1 MTDRKTA
8 TRPTSSETRIE
19 GLRDRAAD
27 AFDGARDKAID
38 AYDTA
43 RESAATNIAGAPF
56 AALGAG
62 LAVGALV
69 AALLPRT
76 RIEDRVL
83 GPVTDRVGTTGKA
96 AVDAARVAGR
106 DKLNELNIT
115 RAAGKSVVQS
125 LIEGIGE
132 AARSSGQAAIGAVR
146 EGR

>member
-1 MTDRKTA
+1 MTDRKTTA
-8 TRPTSSETRIE
+8 PSETRIE

-27 AFDGARDKAID
+27 AYDGARDKAID

-43 RESAATNIAGAPF
+43 RDSAATNIAGAPF

-62 LAVGALV
+62 LAVGALL
-69 AALLPRT
+69 AALLPKSKV
-76 RIEDRVL
+76 EDRVL
-83 GPVTDRVGTTGKA
+83 GPVTDRVGTAGKA
-96 AVDAARVAGR
+96 ALDAAKIAGR
-106 DKLNELNIT
+106 DTLNQRNIT

>member
-1 MTDRKTA
+1 MTDRKTTA
-8 TRPTSSETRIE
+8 TRETRIE

-27 AFDGARDKAID
+27 AYDGARDKAID
-38 AYDTA
+38 AYDAA
-43 RESAATNIAGAPF
+43 RDSAATNIAGAPF

-62 LAVGALV
+62 LAVGALL
-69 AALLPRT
+69 AALLPKSKV
-76 RIEDRVL
+76 EDRVL
-83 GPVTDRVGTTGKA
+83 GPVTDRVGTAGKA
-96 AVDAARVAGR
+96 ALDAAKVAGR
-106 DKLNELNIT
+106 DTLNQRNIT

>member
-1 MTDRKTA
+1 MTDRKTTA
-8 TRPTSSETRIE
+8 PSETRIE

-27 AFDGARDKAID
+27 AYDGARDKAID
-38 AYDTA
+38 AYDAA
-43 RESAATNIAGAPF
+43 RDSAATNIAGAPF

-62 LAVGALV
+62 LAVGALL
-69 AALLPRT
+69 AALLPKSKV
-76 RIEDRVL
+76 EDRVL
-83 GPVTDRVGTTGKA
+83 GPVTDRVGTAGKA
-96 AVDAARVAGR
+96 ALDAAKVAGR
-106 DKLNELNIT
+106 DTLNQRNIT

>member
-1 MTDRKTA
+1 MTDRKTTA
-8 TRPTSSETRIE
+8 THETRIE

-27 AFDGARDKAID
+27 AYDGARDKAID
-38 AYDTA
+38 AYDAA
-43 RESAATNIAGAPF
+43 RDSAATNIAGAPF

-62 LAVGALV
+62 LAVGALL
-69 AALLPRT
+69 AALLPKSKV
-76 RIEDRVL
+76 EDRVL
-83 GPVTDRVGTTGKA
+83 GPVTDRVGTAGKA
-96 AVDAARVAGR
+96 ALDAAKIAGR
-106 DKLNELNIT
+106 DTLNQRNIT

>member
-1 MTDRKTA
+1 MTDRKTTA
-8 TRPTSSETRIE
+8 PSETRIE

-27 AFDGARDKAID
+27 AYDGARDKAID
-38 AYDTA
+38 AYDAA
-43 RESAATNIAGAPF
+43 RDSAATNIAGAPF

-62 LAVGALV
+62 LAVGALL
-69 AALLPRT
+69 AALLPKSKV
-76 RIEDRVL
+76 EDRVL
-83 GPVTDRVGTTGKA
+83 GPVTDRVGTAGKA
-96 AVDAARVAGR
+96 ALDAAKIAGR
-106 DKLNELNIT
+106 DTLNQRNIT